1 MESTTPQVDNV
12 ETTEPKTQDKLKN
25 AMAFDDDDEF
35 QSQMMMVPDITEA
48 DQELLQIQR
57 RKSTPKV
64 IIQEFVHDSDS
75 AGEDDIIEKN
85 EKDCITDCEADK
97 LHPGKPHKI
106 KTHFEIDNVR
116 TTFLTIFELHLLH
129 FDNNSLYIFINF

>member
-1 MESTTPQVDNV
+1 MV
-12 ETTEPKTQDKLKN
+12 
-25 AMAFDDDDEF
+25 FDDDDEF

-75 AGEDDIIEKN
+75 AGEDDII
-85 EKDCITDCEADK
+85 
-97 LHPGKPHKI
+97 
-106 KTHFEIDNVR
+106 
-116 TTFLTIFELHLLH
+116 
-129 FDNNSLYIFINF
+129 